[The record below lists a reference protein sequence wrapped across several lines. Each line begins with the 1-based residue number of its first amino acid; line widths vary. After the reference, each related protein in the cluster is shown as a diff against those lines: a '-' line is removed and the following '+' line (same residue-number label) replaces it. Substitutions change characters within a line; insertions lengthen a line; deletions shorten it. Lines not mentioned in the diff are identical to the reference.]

1 MNEGRSNSLSVIYK
15 KLDELISSPCNGRT
29 HSKGQI
35 RQISRSIE
43 TFGFLSPILTDSQD
57 VIIAGH
63 GRAAAARALGMSSVP
78 TVPIEHLSPDQI
90 RAFMIADNRIAQNA
104 GWDESI
110 LAIEF
115 QHLLSLDT
123 TFDITTTGFE
133 IPEIDLIIEGTDLK
147 VDAEDTF
154 ESPRE
159 SSVSSLGDLW
169 LLGKHRIFCG
179 SALERASFVN
189 VMANRKANL
198 AFLDPPYNIRIDGNV
213 SGKGAIRHGDFAMA
227 SGEMT
232 TQQFTDFLTNSLQ
245 SAAAFSVDGSIHFVC
260 MDWRHL
266 GEVLAAGERAY
277 DSLLNLCV
285 WAKDKGGQGS
295 FYRSAHE
302 FVFVYRNGKHRH
314 RNNIQLGQFGRYRT
328 NVWNYPGVSTLCRQ
342 GHEGN
347 VLAFHPTVK
356 PIAMVADAM
365 LDCSARGDVVL
376 DSFLGSGTTLIA
388 AERVGRVCFGIELNP
403 LYVDVAIRRWQQH
416 TGNDAIHSGSGKTF
430 RESAPVAEDNN
441 A

>member
-1 MNEGRSNSLSVIYK
+1 MNDDRFKNLSIVYK
-15 KLDELISSPCNGRT
+15 KLDKLISNPCNGRT
-29 HSKGQI
+29 HSKRQI
-35 RQISRSIE
+35 RQITKSIE
-43 TFGFLSPILTDSQD
+43 TFGFLSPILIDNSD
-57 VIIAGH
+57 VIVAGH
-63 GRAAAARALGMSSVP
+63 GRAAAARILGMSSVP
-78 TVPIEHLSPDQI
+78 TVLIEHLSPDQI
-90 RAFMIADNRIAQNA
+90 RAYMIADNRIAQNA

-115 QHLLSLDT
+115 QHLLSLDA

-133 IPEIDLIIEGTDLK
+133 IPEADLIIEDTK
-147 VDAEDTF
+147 AKADASDTF
-154 ESPRE
+154 ESPRS
-159 SSVSSLGDLW
+159 SSVSSPGDLW

-179 SALERASFVN
+179 SALERSSLVS
-189 VMANRKANL
+189 VMANRKASL

-213 SGKGAIRHGDFAMA
+213 SGKGTIRHGDFAMA

-232 TQQFTDFLTNSLQ
+232 TQQFTDFLTISLE
-245 SAAAFSVDGSIHFVC
+245 SASAFSVDGSIHFVC

-266 GEVLAAGERAY
+266 GELLAAGEKAY
-277 DSLLNLCV
+277 DSLLNVCV

-295 FYRSAHE
+295 SYRSAHE
-302 FVFVYRNGKHRH
+302 FVFVYRNGKRRH
-314 RNNIQLGQFGRYRT
+314 RNNVQLGQFGRYRT
-328 NVWNYPGVSTLCRQ
+328 NIWSYPSVTTLCRQ

-365 LDCSARGDVVL
+365 LDCSARGDVIL

-388 AERVGRVCFGIELNP
+388 AERVGRICFGIELNP
-403 LYVDVAIRRWQQH
+403 LYVDVAIRRWEQH
-416 TGNDAIHSGSGKTF
+416 TGDDAIHSGSRKTF
-430 RESAPVAEDNN
+430 RETSPVTEDDH

>member
-1 MNEGRSNSLSVIYK
+1 MNDDRLKNLSIVYK
-15 KLDELISSPCNGRT
+15 KLDELSSNPCNGRT

-35 RQISRSIE
+35 RQIAKSIE
-43 TFGFLSPILTDSQD
+43 AFGFLSPILTDNSD
-57 VIIAGH
+57 VIVAGH
-63 GRAAAARALGMSSVP
+63 GRAAAARILGISTVP
-78 TVPIEHLSPDQI
+78 TVPIEHLSSDEI

-115 QHLLSLDT
+115 QHLLALDA
-123 TFDITTTGFE
+123 TFDITATGFE
-133 IPEIDLIIEGTDLK
+133 VPEIDLIIGGNQVEADVG
-147 VDAEDTF
+147 DTF
-154 ESPRE
+154 ESPR
-159 SSVSSLGDLW
+159 SSPVSSPGDLW
-169 LLGKHRIFCG
+169 LLGKHRILCG
-179 SALERASFVN
+179 NALERSSFLT

-213 SGKGAIRHGDFAMA
+213 SGKGAIRHSDFAMA

-232 TQQFTDFLTNSLQ
+232 TQQFIDFLTTSLEI
-245 SAAAFSVDGSIHFVC
+245 AAAFSVDGSIHFVC
-260 MDWRHL
+260 MDWRHV
-266 GEVLAAGERAY
+266 GELLAAGEKAY

-314 RNNIQLGQFGRYRT
+314 RNNVQLGQFGRYRT
-328 NVWNYPGVSTLCRQ
+328 NVWNYPSVSTLCRQ

-388 AERVGRVCFGIELNP
+388 AERVGRMCFGIELNP

-416 TGNDAIHSGSGKTF
+416 TGNDAIHSGSRKTF
-430 RESAPVAEDNN
+430 RESSSVGEDHNV
-441 A
+441 

>member
-29 HSKGQI
+29 HSKRQI

-416 TGNDAIHSGSGKTF
+416 TGNGAIHSGSGKTF